1 MNRREFLTRSGIAV
15 TSLGVSQV
23 LHGRRL
29 AAKTGSLSKCHNA
42 NVLMITCHDLG
53 RHIGCY
59 GVKTVHTDNIDGL
72 AKKGVRFQNYFAT
85 DCLCSPSRGSILTG
99 RYPQANGLMGLT
111 HQPWE
116 WSFKK
121 GEKHVAAILGEAGY
135 ETTLVGLQHVTSGDP
150 GSLGYQHVL
159 SKNRKAAETFKDI
172 VSRK

>member
-59 GVKTVHTDNIDGL
+59 GVKTIHTDNIDGL
-72 AKKGVRFQNYFAT
+72 ALSPCCAAAYDMQTEMSSSPAGGL
-85 DCLCSPSRGSILTG
+85 CLPAGKHTCILT
-99 RYPQANGLMGLT
+99 
-111 HQPWE
+111 
-116 WSFKK
+116 
-121 GEKHVAAILGEAGY
+121 
-135 ETTLVGLQHVTSGDP
+135 
-150 GSLGYQHVL
+150 
-159 SKNRKAAETFKDI
+159 
-172 VSRK
+172 